1 MTKQIIKCE
10 NLLQG
15 KIMLALKYADQVIV
29 NDELINKNG
38 INFET
43 RPATKEQIGNSVSL
57 VEALNRIHGN
67 KK

>member
-1 MTKQIIKCE
+1 MKKIVKCG

-15 KIMLALKYADQVIV
+15 KIMLSLQYADQVIL
-29 NDELINKNG
+29 NDEVIEKNG
-38 INFET
+38 INFESK
-43 RPATKEQIGNSVSL
+43 PATKEHLSNSITL